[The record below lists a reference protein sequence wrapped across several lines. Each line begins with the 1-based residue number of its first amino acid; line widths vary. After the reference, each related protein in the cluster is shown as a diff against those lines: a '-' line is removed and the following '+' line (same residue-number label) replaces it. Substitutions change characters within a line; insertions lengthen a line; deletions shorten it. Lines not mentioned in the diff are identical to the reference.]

1 MADYWCRIVVCCAV
15 EHVGVDSGLPS
26 AVRLVR
32 VGPVP
37 RGSALWQKH
46 AAGGEP
52 ELRQPVHGPLPE
64 AVGHRHRRA
73 FYLRCQRVSPQADS
87 TSLQAD
93 SGSDVRAQ
101 CDQELLCSSCQPAA
115 SHSLTVSLSNL
126 QNMRERLKHQNKLY
140 FLLHPDWLCPPP
152 GAAGAFR
159 SRKALGTFW
168 AALPSSWLS
177 CCSGTSA
184 SSSSTVSF
192 SCENFKPVERD
203 GQHVP
208 EFKWR
213 QVLNRRKRDDCW

>member
-1 MADYWCRIVVCCAV
+1 MLLVENLNYASPSTVLFQRLSVIVTDVLFIFAAREWV
-15 EHVGVDSGLPS
+15 H
-26 AVRLVR
+26 RLT
-32 VGPVP
+32 P
-37 RGSALWQKH
+37 AW
-46 AAGGEP
+46 
-52 ELRQPVHGPLPE
+52 
-64 AVGHRHRRA
+64 
-73 FYLRCQRVSPQADS
+73 
-87 TSLQAD
+87 LQAD

-168 AALPSSWLS
+168 AAHPSSWLS

-192 SCENFKPVERD
+192 SCENIKPV
-203 GQHVP
+203 
-208 EFKWR
+208 K
-213 QVLNRRKRDDCW
+213 RRAACSGV